1 MRTPLTRRDLLR
13 GTSILAASALVPNAY
28 ALFGAKSKSSSSPI
42 RLGIASYT
50 FRQFDQAHLIDFMHQ
65 IKTPLLNLK
74 DVHLPMTPATD
85 VPKRAAEYRAA
96 GLKLTAAGT
105 IYFPKD
111 EDEDIRQK
119 FEYVKAAGIPII
131 VGSPTH
137 ESIGRVE
144 SFVKK
149 YDIKLAIHNHGTEDK
164 QWPSPHDILKVIGN
178 MDKRIGCCVDLGHAM
193 RAGDD
198 LPTTLREVGP
208 RIFDIHM
215 KDLADPH
222 KKESQCDVGD
232 GVMPVRKIFEA
243 LIEMKYPGNVDLEY
257 EINGADP
264 LPGVL
269 KSFAFMRKT
278 LVEMGYK
285 SYTV

>member
-1 MRTPLTRRDLLR
+1 MPGMGTFLSRRDFLSCA
-13 GTSILAASALVPNAY
+13 SIAAGSVLVPRFASALMAGS
-28 ALFGAKSKSSSSPI
+28 ASPI

-50 FRQFDQAHLIDFMHQ
+50 FRKFNQDQLIDYMHQ
-65 IKTPLLNLK
+65 LKTPYLNLK
-74 DVHLPMTPATD
+74 DVHLPMTPAED
-85 VPKRAAEYRAA
+85 VPTLAAKYRAA

-111 EDEDIRQK
+111 EDDDIRQK
-119 FEYVKAAGIPII
+119 FDYVKAAGIPII

-149 YDIKLAIHNHGTEDK
+149 YDIKLAIHNHGPEDK
-164 QWPSPHDILKVIGN
+164 EWPSPHDILKVVGK
-178 MDKRIGCCVDLGHAM
+178 MDKRMGCCVDVGHAT

-198 LPTTLREVGP
+198 IPSTLREVGP
-208 RIFDIHM
+208 RLFDMHM
-215 KDLADPH
+215 KDLADAH

-232 GVMPVRKIFEA
+232 GVMPVRKIFET
-243 LIEMKYPGNVDLEY
+243 LIAMKYPGNVDLEY
-257 EINGADP
+257 EIHDDDP

-278 LVEMGYK
+278 LGEMGY
-285 SYTV
+285 TA